1 MYASFDIQFPDFSLI
16 TYELMK
22 GLNLQKNSAKIAKKF
37 NSNLSAGEGTIYYV
51 MLQIIKEINLTC
63 RVPEQILP

>member
-22 GLNLQKNSAKIAKKF
+22 GLNLQKNSAKIAKK
-37 NSNLSAGEGTIYYV
+37 I
-51 MLQIIKEINLTC
+51 
-63 RVPEQILP
+63 